1 MITSLARYV
10 LQLQLKNGSSH
21 KLIDALWAFLI
32 RVMPITHQYVRMD
45 GEQDSSEWT
54 GSRTRPNGREQPPL
68 WGCHHTGAATLVGL
82 PPRGCHHVL
91 GCRLDGSSHLG
102 HFCYAACRR
111 ISDLMMLP
119 AWCGIAVLYFSGWG
133 VKQRGWDV
141 PRPGFQE
148 VRLPPATPW

>member
-1 MITSLARYV
+1 MGL
-10 LQLQLKNGSSH
+10 
-21 KLIDALWAFLI
+21 LI

-54 GSRTRPNGREQPPL
+54 GSRTRPNGREQPPW

-111 ISDLMMLP
+111 ISDLMLLP
-119 AWCGIAVLYFSGWG
+119 AWCGIAVLYFLGGELNSGG
-133 VKQRGWDV
+133 GMCPD
-141 PRPGFQE
+141 PGS
-148 VRLPPATPW
+148 RRSGYHLPPPGNHGSRTRPDAAWRKRC